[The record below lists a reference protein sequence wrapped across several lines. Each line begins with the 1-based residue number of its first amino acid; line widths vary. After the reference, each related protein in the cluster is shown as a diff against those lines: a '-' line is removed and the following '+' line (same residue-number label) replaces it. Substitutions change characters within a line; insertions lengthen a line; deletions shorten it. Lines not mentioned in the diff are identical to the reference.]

1 MGRELQKKKN
11 RSSIAKVRHKPKS
24 KKKILNNPI
33 IAANWSA
40 FNPSTSAFLYQ
51 HLIFQLITVSLNRNQ
66 KETLSQN
73 YRRLGL
79 SAKLNHATGG
89 TEKTASAVSSITLTS
104 EPTNTSTNTSDKFH
118 IPSAAPKTLTPLDA
132 RVERDPITGKI
143 LRVLD
148 VPNTSKKPNPLND
161 PLNDLEDSDPEEWS
175 GFANAPAGTH
185 STTVVQQLEAQAL
198 SGVRKAPRKQ
208 SAREQEWI
216 QRLVEKHGDNY
227 GAMFRDRKL
236 NLMQQS
242 EGDIKSRVKRWK
254 ENHAV

>member
-1 MGRELQKKKN
+1 M
-11 RSSIAKVRHKPKS
+11 
-24 KKKILNNPI
+24 
-33 IAANWSA
+33 
-40 FNPSTSAFLYQ
+40 
-51 HLIFQLITVSLNRNQ
+51 SLNRNQ
-66 KETLSQN
+66 IETLSQN

-89 TEKTASAVSSITLTS
+89 TEKTASTVSSTAPTF
-104 EPTNTSTNTSDKFH
+104 EPVNTSTNTSDKFH
-118 IPSAAPKTLTPLDA
+118 IPSAAPKTLTLLDA

-148 VPNTSKKPNPLND
+148 VPNASKKPNPLND
-161 PLNDLEDSDPEEWS
+161 PLNDLEDSDLEEWT
-175 GFANAPAGTH
+175 GFANVPVGTL
-185 STTVVQQLEAQAL
+185 SATTVVQQLEAQAL

-216 QRLVEKHGDNY
+216 QRLVETYGDNY

-236 NLMQQS
+236 NPMQQS

-254 ENHAV
+254 ENHAA

>member
-1 MGRELQKKKN
+1 
-11 RSSIAKVRHKPKS
+11 
-24 KKKILNNPI
+24 
-33 IAANWSA
+33 
-40 FNPSTSAFLYQ
+40 
-51 HLIFQLITVSLNRNQ
+51 VSLNRNQ
-66 KETLSQN
+66 IETLSQN

-89 TEKTASAVSSITLTS
+89 IEKTAFSTAPTS
-104 EPTNTSTNTSDKFH
+104 EPPNTSTNTSTNISDKFH
-118 IPSAAPKTLTPLDA
+118 ILSAAPKTFAPLDA

-175 GFANAPAGTH
+175 GFANVPAGTPA
-185 STTVVQQLEAQAL
+185 TTVVQQLEAQAL

-216 QRLVEKHGDNY
+216 QRLVETYGDNY

-236 NLMQQS
+236 NPMQQS

-254 ENHAV
+254 ENHAA

>member
-1 MGRELQKKKN
+1 
-11 RSSIAKVRHKPKS
+11 
-24 KKKILNNPI
+24 
-33 IAANWSA
+33 
-40 FNPSTSAFLYQ
+40 
-51 HLIFQLITVSLNRNQ
+51 VSLNRNQ
-66 KETLSQN
+66 TETLSQN

-89 TEKTASAVSSITLTS
+89 TEKTALTSTTPTS
-104 EPTNTSTNTSDKFH
+104 EPTNTSTNTSTNISDKFH
-118 IPSAAPKTLTPLDA
+118 IPSAAPKTFTPLDA

-148 VPNTSKKPNPLND
+148 VPNASKKPNPLND
-161 PLNDLEDSDPEEWS
+161 PLNDLEDSDPEEWT
-175 GFANAPAGTH
+175 GFANVPAGTPA
-185 STTVVQQLEAQAL
+185 TTVVQQLEAQAL

-216 QRLVEKHGDNY
+216 QRLVEKYGDNY

-236 NLMQQS
+236 NPMQQS

-254 ENHAV
+254 ENHAA

>member
-11 RSSIAKVRHKPKS
+11 RSSIAKVRQKPKS

-33 IAANWSA
+33 IAANW
-40 FNPSTSAFLYQ
+40 
-51 HLIFQLITVSLNRNQ
+51 NQ

-79 SAKLNHATGG
+79 SAKLNHTTGG
-89 TEKTASAVSSITLTS
+89 TEKTASTISSATPAS
-104 EPTNTSTNTSDKFH
+104 ESSNTVDKFH
-118 IPSAAPKTLTPLDA
+118 IPSAAPKTLAPLDA
-132 RVERDPITGKI
+132 RVERDPVTGKI

-148 VPNTSKKPNPLND
+148 DPNASKKPNPLND
-161 PLNDLEDSDPEEWS
+161 PLNDLEDSDLEEWT
-175 GFANAPAGTH
+175 GFANVPTKNPSA
-185 STTVVQQLEAQAL
+185 TTVVQQLEAQAL

-216 QRLVEKHGDNY
+216 QRLVEKYGGNY

-236 NLMQQS
+236 NPMQQS
-242 EGDIKSRVKRWK
+242 EGDIKNRVKRWK
-254 ENHAV
+254 ENHSV

>member
-1 MGRELQKKKN
+1 
-11 RSSIAKVRHKPKS
+11 
-24 KKKILNNPI
+24 
-33 IAANWSA
+33 
-40 FNPSTSAFLYQ
+40 
-51 HLIFQLITVSLNRNQ
+51 VSLNRNQ

-89 TEKTASAVSSITLTS
+89 TEKTASTVSSMTS
-104 EPTNTSTNTSDKFH
+104 TCEPTNTSTNTSDKFH
-118 IPSAAPKTLTPLDA
+118 IPSTAPKTLTPLDA
-132 RVERDPITGKI
+132 RVERDLITGKI

-148 VPNTSKKPNPLND
+148 IPNASKKPNPLND

-175 GFANAPAGTH
+175 GFANVPAGTH
-185 STTVVQQLEAQAL
+185 SATIVVQQLEAQAL

-216 QRLVEKHGDNY
+216 QRLVEKYGDNY

-236 NLMQQS
+236 NPMQQS

-254 ENHAV
+254 ENHAA

>member
-1 MGRELQKKKN
+1 M
-11 RSSIAKVRHKPKS
+11 
-24 KKKILNNPI
+24 
-33 IAANWSA
+33 
-40 FNPSTSAFLYQ
+40 
-51 HLIFQLITVSLNRNQ
+51 SLNRNQ

-89 TEKTASAVSSITLTS
+89 TEKTASTVSSTAPTF
-104 EPTNTSTNTSDKFH
+104 EPANISTNTSDKFH
-118 IPSAAPKTLTPLDA
+118 IPSAAPKTLTLLDA

-148 VPNTSKKPNPLND
+148 VPNASKKLNPLND
-161 PLNDLEDSDPEEWS
+161 PLNDLEDSDIEEWT
-175 GFANAPAGTH
+175 GFANVPAGTL
-185 STTVVQQLEAQAL
+185 SATTVVQQLEAQAL

-216 QRLVEKHGDNY
+216 QRLVEKYGDNY

-236 NLMQQS
+236 NPMQQS

-254 ENHAV
+254 ENHAA